1 MSRTVANGLR
11 ALTVVVF
18 LAVAFFAFRLFTPE
32 APQTIDEP
40 KAGEIDVAKAI
51 NGFEDRPVT
60 IRGHVFVGPG
70 GLGLRLCQGR
80 QNTSPPRCLGPFVDL
95 DGVNEGSFSFDTAK
109 TKDGE
114 IKYGEGAIGLR
125 GTVNGTRFSV
135 SEILQ

>member
-1 MSRTVANGLR
+1 MNRTVANVLR

-18 LAVAFFAFRLFTPE
+18 LAVAFFAFRLFTPSE
-32 APQTIDEP
+32 PQTIDEP
-40 KAGEIDVAKAI
+40 KAGEIDVANAV

-60 IRGHVFVGPG
+60 IRGHVFIGPG

-80 QNTSPPRCLGPFVDL
+80 QNTSPPQCLGPFVDL
-95 DGVNEGSFSFDTAK
+95 DGVNEGSFSFETAK

-114 IKYGEGAIGLR
+114 VKFGEDPIALR
-125 GTVNGTRFSV
+125 GTVNGTRFNV